1 MDHKEKQVKVNFNFD
16 QINSWCINDNQ
27 CIQNNIR
34 NKLHMKAI
42 NYVCFKLEEKATG
55 SIKKNKNNSISL
67 TRDKFAMKTR

>member
-1 MDHKEKQVKVNFNFD
+1 
-16 QINSWCINDNQ
+16 
-27 CIQNNIR
+27 
-34 NKLHMKAI
+34 MKAI

>member
-1 MDHKEKQVKVNFNFD
+1 MVHKEKQVKVNFNFD
-16 QINSWCINDNQ
+16 QINSWSINDNQ

-34 NKLHMKAI
+34 NKLRMKAI
-42 NYVCFKLEEKATG
+42 NYVCFKLEEKATR